1 MTNTK
6 FSEKLIEAGQNLQ
19 QVATELREAERR
31 TEVAPPF
38 ITPATPSSPI
48 VEGIGWT
55 IEQAGKGL
63 SKLGFD
69 EAGSETFD
77 PLTNPAPVKVEAAT
91 DSEVIGSI
99 VNAFSPATSDPILNG
114 AMADMGDMA
123 DTADTAD
130 TADYG
135 KHPVTGEKIEQV
147 SIDGGKVSLNGN
159 TFRTSDY
166 VKAAGIGTTLVG
178 ASVSAYSAAS
188 TPVTT
193 ILGVK
198 GTALGGAIAAGGL
211 ATTLTGH
218 IMGMAGLDEVEV
230 DPTGTEFNSNP
241 QTLTPIDLNSAMVTD
256 AYQHQNAPGADLIA
270 GEPNQGIDPYQAQR
284 EQYEVLA

>member
-1 MTNTK
+1 MANTK

-55 IEQAGKGL
+55 IEQAGNGL

-77 PLTNPAPVKVEAAT
+77 PLTNVAPVKVEAAT
-91 DSEVIGSI
+91 DSEVTGSI

-114 AMADMGDMA
+114 AMADMA

-130 TADYG
+130 LG
-135 KHPVTGEKIEQV
+135 NHPVTGEKITHFSV
-147 SIDGGKVSLNGN
+147 DGGQISLNGKV
-159 TFRTSDY
+159 FRPSDY
-166 VKAAGIGTTLVG
+166 VKAVGLGTTLIG
-178 ASVSAYSAAS
+178 TSVSAYSASS

-198 GTALGGAIAAGGL
+198 GTALGGAIAAGGI

-218 IMGMAGLDEVEV
+218 IMGMAGLDEVED

-241 QTLTPIDLNSAMVTD
+241 ETLSPINLDSALVTD
-256 AYQHQNAPGADLIA
+256 AYQHQDAPGADLIA
-270 GEPNQGIDPYQAQR
+270 GEANQEMDPSQAQR
-284 EQYEVLA
+284 VQYEVLA

>member
-69 EAGSETFD
+69 EAGSGTFD

-123 DTADTAD
+123 DTAD
-130 TADYG
+130 YG

-159 TFRTSDY
+159 TVRTSDY

-241 QTLTPIDLNSAMVTD
+241 QTLTPIDLNSALVTD
-256 AYQHQNAPGADLIA
+256 AYQQQDAQGADLIA
-270 GEPNQGIDPYQAQR
+270 GEANQGMDPYQAQGGR
-284 EQYEVLA
+284 YEVLA